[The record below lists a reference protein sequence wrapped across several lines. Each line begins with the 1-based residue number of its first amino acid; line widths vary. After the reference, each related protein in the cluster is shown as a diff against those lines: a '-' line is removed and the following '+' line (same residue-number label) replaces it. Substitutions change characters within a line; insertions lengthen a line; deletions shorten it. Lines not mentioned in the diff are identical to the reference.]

1 MRSRADVV
9 TARLLTVLLALTTL
23 LGCLY
28 SLVAFAPS
36 EPCPDDSIASF
47 QQALLARILLSALMA
62 LTALLSIAVTWW
74 GVSSR
79 RRRPWP
85 WLAVSL
91 LGLVFSAALV
101 VPIERVSSC

>member
-1 MRSRADVV
+1 MRSRAAVV
-9 TARLLTVLLALTTL
+9 TATSMTVLLTLPAL

-36 EPCPDDSIASF
+36 EPCPDDSMDRF
-47 QQALLARILLSALMA
+47 QWAILARILLSALMA
-62 LTALLSIAVTWW
+62 LTAVLSIAVAWR
-74 GVSSR
+74 GVSSPR
-79 RRRPWP
+79 GRPWP
-85 WLAVSL
+85 CLAVSV